1 MALARGAIFLAQ
13 VEDVA
18 QSHAGLVLWAGT
30 DGEERLAVNPCQEA
44 AAECKTLVYAL
55 RARRGTSLI
64 GFDT

>member
-1 MALARGAIFLAQ
+1 M
-13 VEDVA
+13 A